1 VDNYGACVF
10 SAWSDGVTSNPRTF
24 TATSSPTTFT
34 AIYNCSG
41 TTSSGSSVTVNSINQ
56 DGAAITGY
64 YTILYSSS
72 GSVVDTGFTPTTF
85 STTSGDTY
93 SVQADSYGSCTFT
106 SWSGGATAN
115 PMSFTATSSAQTFT
129 AEYNC
134 G

>member
-1 VDNYGACVF
+1 MVQRRDQQPP
-10 SAWSDGVTSNPRTF
+10 DF

-41 TTSSGSSVTVNSINQ
+41 TTSPGSSVTVNSVNQ

-64 YTILYSSS
+64 YTVLYSSS
-72 GSVVDTGFTPTTF
+72 GTVIADGFTPYTFTTTVGQ
-85 STTSGDTY
+85 SY
-93 SVQADSYGSCTFT
+93 QVQVDNYGSCAFS
-106 SWSGGATAN
+106 SWSGGATAD
-115 PMSFTATSSAQTFT
+115 PMSFTATSSAPTFT